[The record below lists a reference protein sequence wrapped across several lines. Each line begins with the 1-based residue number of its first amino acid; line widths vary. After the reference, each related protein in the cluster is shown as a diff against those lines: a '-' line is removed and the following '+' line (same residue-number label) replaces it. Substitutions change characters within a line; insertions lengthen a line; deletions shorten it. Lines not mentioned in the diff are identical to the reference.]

1 MPHAQATTLLL
12 STAYC
17 GPVPYF
23 AAMARYGRVVMEQH
37 ENYIKQTYRNRCV
50 ILGSN
55 GPLSL
60 VIPVEQGRRPGLKIR
75 DTRIVWYERW
85 QVNHWRTISSAY
97 RNSPYFDY
105 YADEIRPFYEK
116 KWDYLFDFNLE
127 YLELLLDLTG
137 LSASVG
143 LPQRSAG
150 DDDTAQWAPHSSTVG
165 MQQRSAGDGE
175 PAQSARHSSIVELTE
190 AFEQLPEPFLNLR
203 EAISP
208 KVPVSTALPEYRDV
222 LYTQVFE
229 GKFPFMPGL
238 SVLDLLFNTGP
249 ETPDILRRSWL

>member
-1 MPHAQATTLLL
+1 
-12 STAYC
+12 
-17 GPVPYF
+17 
-23 AAMARYGRVVMEQH
+23 MARYGRVVVEQH

-55 GPLSL
+55 GPLCL
-60 VIPVEQGRRPGLKIR
+60 VIPVEQGRRPGLRIR

-85 QVNHWRTISSAY
+85 QVNHWRAISSAY

-143 LPQRSAG
+143 LQQRSAG
-150 DDDTAQWAPHSSTVG
+150 DDDTAQWAPHLSSVG
-165 MQQRSAGDGE
+165 LQQRSAGDE
-175 PAQSARHSSIVELTE
+175 VPAQYARHSSFVELTE

-222 LYTQVFE
+222 PYTQVFE

-249 ETPDILRRSWL
+249 EAADILRRSWL